1 MYFVCRIYTAPPT
14 AELEPLNQ
22 GQLAQTDEVNSLC
35 VNSANIRKNS
45 NYFYF
50 DTYTVK
56 GI

>member
-1 MYFVCRIYTAPPT
+1 MCFVCRIYTAPPT

-22 GQLAQTDEVNSLC
+22 GQLAQTDEVTSLC
-35 VNSANIRKNS
+35 VYSADHY
-45 NYFYF
+45 YFYF

>member
-35 VNSANIRKNS
+35 VHSADQEKLKLFLLW
-45 NYFYF
+45 YQL
-50 DTYTVK
+50 
-56 GI
+56 